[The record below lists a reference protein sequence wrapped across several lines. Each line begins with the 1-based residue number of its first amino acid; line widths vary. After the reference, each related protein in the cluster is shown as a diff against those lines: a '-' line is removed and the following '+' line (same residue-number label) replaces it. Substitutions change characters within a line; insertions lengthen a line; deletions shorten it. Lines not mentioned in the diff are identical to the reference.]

1 MRRLRIRQA
10 ALPYRKVAGGLFHYA
25 ERQDSHVF
33 LDEVQSMSNGSMS
46 EDTGAIRRT
55 VLSLVL
61 LVLPLELFAV
71 VTLAVGFV
79 ASKTIR
85 QAYGTPFFHLFFS
98 DTLHMKA
105 WLITAAL
112 LLALGQLLTASRI
125 YEVLHFPPRGR
136 FYHVVHRWS
145 GRTAILLTLPVAYH
159 CIFLLGFGTYN
170 SRAYVH
176 SVLGSFLYG
185 AVLAKVF
192 IVRSNSFRA
201 WALPI
206 AGGVLF
212 SILLGLWL
220 TSGFWFFSTFGTGV

>member
-1 MRRLRIRQA
+1 M
-10 ALPYRKVAGGLFHYA
+10 F
-25 ERQDSHVF
+25 
-33 LDEVQSMSNGSMS
+33 NGSKS
-46 EDTGAIRRT
+46 ENTGATRRN
-55 VLSLVL
+55 VLSRVL
-61 LVLPLELFAV
+61 PVLPLVLFAFV
-71 VTLAVGFV
+71 ALTVGFV

-85 QAYGTPFFHLFFS
+85 QPYETPFSHLFFS

-105 WLITAAL
+105 WLITATL

-170 SRAYVH
+170 ARAYIH
-176 SVLGSFLYG
+176 SLLGSFLYG
-185 AVLAKVF
+185 AVLAKVL
-192 IVRSNSFRA
+192 IVRSNGFRG

-220 TSGFWFFSTFGTGV
+220 TSGFWFFGTSGSGI